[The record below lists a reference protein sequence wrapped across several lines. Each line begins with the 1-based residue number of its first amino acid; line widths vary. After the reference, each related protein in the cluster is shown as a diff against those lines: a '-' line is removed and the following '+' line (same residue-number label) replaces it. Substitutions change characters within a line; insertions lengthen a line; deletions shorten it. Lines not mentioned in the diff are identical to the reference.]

1 MADSSNKYF
10 YNNVIDTSFDES
22 DNDTQILLAMAL
34 LVHDRATL
42 AESTWTR
49 LRIEPQ

>member
-34 LVHDRATL
+34 LVHDQEQHL
-42 AESTWTR
+42 PKVHG
-49 LRIEPQ
+49 LG